1 MELFAVNRYDVELDK
16 KQSNEDEILQKLLK
30 KVEKRKRKHSETEK
44 KKPKHEVT
52 KTKEAEEE
60 EVTPREDGADIISS
74 PPPVEEDLINAGSHD
89 REELDETPAS
99 AFEVLGEDVNA
110 RKRIEVQA
118 VLPAWLAHPNI
129 ISTSVAATSESED
142 SLAECSFLS
151 PQIRGALKEMKISR
165 LFPVQSAVVP
175 WILDAHTKPAPFRPR
190 DVCVSAP
197 TGSGKTLA
205 FAIPVVQILAQRTER
220 KIRALVIL
228 PVAELALQV
237 YRVFKKLCEKTDLSV
252 CLLSNHTPL
261 PLEKEKLVELYKGQW
276 YSKVDI
282 VVTTPGRLVEHL
294 HGTEGFCLKNLKFLI
309 IDEADRIMDAVF
321 QNWLYHLDAH
331 VRATSD
337 QLLSGQAAPLCYNEL
352 ELAYDRQPHKLL
364 FSATLSQDPEKLQN
378 LRLFQPILFTSVLD
392 NLKELQDKYAEQALS
407 KPKSGEFIGKYTT
420 PAELTEKFCLTQTN
434 LKPLTL
440 YALIKEH
447 KWQKFLCFTNS
458 VEACERLTFVLKEL
472 FAGDEENIQIDE
484 LSGSRTKNNRSV
496 VLSRFSRGQVNG
508 LVCSDALARGI
519 DVPGVDIVISYDPP
533 RHIKTYIHRIGRT
546 ARAGRP
552 GTAITLVSPQ
562 EQDKFNK
569 LLSEVGKVVTD
580 EQVTSQAIEE
590 ANARQYQTILGELRE
605 KLIRDKRKKILE
617 MNRAREM
624 NELKSQDLSK
634 LTPMEKLQMEATLKI
649 HNTAKPEDQNE
660 ISKKKIKEL
669 NRKFK
674 KKAKANE
681 KKAQAKIKLGPK
693 NKRAKSRKTKAK
705 MAHNTASNVNTTNK
719 FKQKKTEK

>member
-30 KVEKRKRKHSETEK
+30 KVEKRKRKHSESEK
-44 KKPKHEVT
+44 KKPKQVEVEDDVVES
-52 KTKEAEEE
+52 KEIIASNDIDIAPPEEE
-60 EVTPREDGADIISS
+60 DV
-74 PPPVEEDLINAGSHD
+74 INAGTYD
-89 REELDETPAS
+89 KEELEVDDTPAVP

-110 RKRIEVQA
+110 KRRIEVQA
-118 VLPAWLAHPNI
+118 VLPAWLAHPHI
-129 ISTSVAATSESED
+129 ISTSVAAPSADTAED
-142 SLAECSFLS
+142 SLAECTFLS

-165 LFPVQSAVVP
+165 LFPVQTAVVP

-237 YRVFKKLCEKTDLSV
+237 YRVFKKLCEKTDLNV

-261 PLEKEKLVELYKGQW
+261 PLEKEKLVESYKGQW

-321 QNWLYHLDAH
+321 QNWLYHLDTH

-337 QLLSGQAAPLCYNEL
+337 QLLSGQSAPLCYNEL
-352 ELAYDRQPHKLL
+352 EFAYDRQPHKLL

-392 NLKELQDKYAEQALS
+392 NLKELQDKYVEMATS
-407 KPKSGEFIGKYTT
+407 KPASGEFIGKYTT
-420 PAELTEKFCLTQTN
+420 PAELTEKFCLTQNN

-440 YALIKEH
+440 FALIKEL

-458 VEACERLTFVLKEL
+458 VEASERLNFVLQQL
-472 FAGDEENIQIDE
+472 FSDEKIRIAE
-484 LSGSRTKNNRSV
+484 LSGSRGRNRCSEL
-496 VLSRFSRGQVNG
+496 LSKFSRGQING

-519 DVPGVDIVISYDPP
+519 DIPGVDIVISYDPP
-533 RHIKTYIHRIGRT
+533 RHIKTYIHRVGRT

-552 GTAITLVSPQ
+552 GTAITLLSQ
-562 EQDKFNK
+562 HELDKFHK
-569 LLSEVGKVVTD
+569 LLNEVGKVVTA
-580 EQVTSQAIEE
+580 EQETFPDIEE
-590 ANARQYQTILGELRE
+590 ANAKKYQGILQRLRE
-605 KLIRDKRKKILE
+605 KLVHDKRKKILE
-617 MNRAREM
+617 MNRAREVK
-624 NELKSQDLSK
+624 ELESQDVTK
-634 LTPMEKLQMEATLKI
+634 LTPMEKLQMQATIKI
-649 HNTAKPEDQNE
+649 HDSTKTHENE
-660 ISKKKIKEL
+660 TLSNKKLKSF

-674 KKAKANE
+674 KNAAKADN
-681 KKAQAKIKLGPK
+681 AV
-693 NKRAKSRKTKAK
+693 KSQDTKAK
-705 MAHNTASNVNTTNK
+705 GKKANKRKGNKGARVKTNK
-719 FKQKKTEK
+719 FKQKKPQNKK

>member
-30 KVEKRKRKHSETEK
+30 KVEKRKRKHSESEK
-44 KKPKHEVT
+44 KKPKQVEVEDDVVES
-52 KTKEAEEE
+52 KETISTNDIDNALPEEE
-60 EVTPREDGADIISS
+60 DV
-74 PPPVEEDLINAGSHD
+74 INAGTYD
-89 REELDETPAS
+89 KEELEVDDTPAAP

-110 RKRIEVQA
+110 KRRIEVQA
-118 VLPAWLAHPNI
+118 VLPAWLAHPHI
-129 ISTSVAATSESED
+129 ISTSVAAPSADTAED
-142 SLAECSFLS
+142 SLAECTFLS

-165 LFPVQSAVVP
+165 LFPVQTAVVP

-237 YRVFKKLCEKTDLSV
+237 YRVFKKLCEKTDLNV

-261 PLEKEKLVELYKGQW
+261 PLEKEKLVESYKGQW

-321 QNWLYHLDAH
+321 QNWLYHLDTH

-337 QLLSGQAAPLCYNEL
+337 QLLSGQSAPLCYNEL
-352 ELAYDRQPHKLL
+352 EFAYDRQPHKLL

-392 NLKELQDKYAEQALS
+392 NLKELQDKYVEMATS
-407 KPKSGEFIGKYTT
+407 KPASGEFIGKYTT
-420 PAELTEKFCLTQTN
+420 PAELTEKFCLTQNN

-440 YALIKEH
+440 FALIKEL

-458 VEACERLTFVLKEL
+458 VEASERLNFVLQQL
-472 FAGDEENIQIDE
+472 FSDEKIRIAE
-484 LSGSRTKNNRSV
+484 LSGSRGRNRCSEL
-496 VLSRFSRGQVNG
+496 LSKFSRGQING

-519 DVPGVDIVISYDPP
+519 DIPGVDIVISYDPP
-533 RHIKTYIHRIGRT
+533 RHIKTYIHRVGRT

-552 GTAITLVSPQ
+552 GTAITLLSQ
-562 EQDKFNK
+562 HELDKFHK
-569 LLSEVGKVVTD
+569 LLNEVGKVVTA
-580 EQVTSQAIEE
+580 EQETFPDIEE
-590 ANARQYQTILGELRE
+590 ANAKKYQGILQRLRE
-605 KLIRDKRKKILE
+605 KLVHDKRKKILE
-617 MNRAREM
+617 MNRAREVK
-624 NELKSQDLSK
+624 ELESQDVTK
-634 LTPMEKLQMEATLKI
+634 LTPMEKLQMQATIKI
-649 HNTAKPEDQNE
+649 HDSTKTHENE
-660 ISKKKIKEL
+660 KLSNKKLKSF

-674 KKAKANE
+674 KNAAKADN
-681 KKAQAKIKLGPK
+681 AV
-693 NKRAKSRKTKAK
+693 KSQDTKAK
-705 MAHNTASNVNTTNK
+705 GKKANKRKGNKGARVKTNK
-719 FKQKKTEK
+719 FKQKKPQNKK

>member
-1 MELFAVNRYDVELDK
+1 MELFAVNRYEVELDK

-44 KKPKHEVT
+44 KKPKQV
-52 KTKEAEEE
+52 EEE
-60 EVTPREDGADIISS
+60 ENVENDVTPKEVSYESG
-74 PPPVEEDLINAGSHD
+74 PQLEEDIINAGSYD
-89 REELDETPAS
+89 KEELEADDTTT

-110 RKRIEVQA
+110 NRRKEVQA

-129 ISTSVAATSESED
+129 ISTSVAATSDTSDD
-142 SLAECSFLS
+142 SLAECTYLS
-151 PQIRGALKEMKISR
+151 PQIRGALKEMKITR
-165 LFPVQSAVVP
+165 LFPVQTAVVP

-237 YRVFKKLCEKTDLSV
+237 YKVFKKLCEKTDLSV
-252 CLLSNHTPL
+252 CLLSNHTPFAV
-261 PLEKEKLVELYKGQW
+261 EKEKLVENYKGRW

-337 QLLSGQAAPLCYNEL
+337 QLLSGQSAPLCYNEL

-392 NLKELQDKYAEQALS
+392 NLKELQDKYAEQVLN

-447 KWQKFLCFTNS
+447 KWQKFLVFTNS
-458 VEACERLTFVLKEL
+458 VEACERLAFVMFKL
-472 FAGDEENIQIDE
+472 FAGDEDIQLGE
-484 LSGSRTKNNRSV
+484 LNSQHKNRTAI
-496 VLSRFSRGQVNG
+496 LSKFLRGRLNG
-508 LVCSDALARGI
+508 LICSDAVARGI
-519 DVPGVDIVISYDPP
+519 DIPDVDVVISYDPP

-546 ARAGRP
+546 ARAGKQ
-552 GTAITLVSPQ
+552 GTAITLVSQP
-562 EQDKFNK
+562 EHNKFNK
-569 LLSEVGKVVTD
+569 LLSEVGKVVTA
-580 EQVTSQAIEE
+580 EIETSTAIEE
-590 ANARQYQTILGELRE
+590 ANAKKYHTILESLRE

-617 MNRAREM
+617 INRAREM
-624 NELKSQDLSK
+624 YELKSQDVTK

-649 HNTAKPEDQNE
+649 HDTT
-660 ISKKKIKEL
+660 KIEKDDGITRKTIKNL
-669 NRKFK
+669 NRKLK
-674 KKAKANE
+674 KKAKENE
-681 KKAQAKIKLGPK
+681 KKAQNADNGKDVKQNNTKSKL
-693 NKRAKSRKTKAK
+693 TK
-705 MAHNTASNVNTTNK
+705 TNK
-719 FKQKKTEK
+719 FKQKTQQKKE